1 MSACSLGS
9 FGTGCQ
15 QSETGEKTFRDL
27 PLHLCHG
34 CPAMPAVRVLPWTW
48 WELGIIEEVYVV
60 SSLLMRPLFSL
71 PPQTKE
77 RCQKQTRK
85 VSDKPYSFLFWWL
98 VGISYSHCP
107 LPFSLV
113 GDTHFEKV
121 FLEMASGSA
130 WGDTLN
136 PFQVGTETQI

>member
-1 MSACSLGS
+1 MLACSLGS

-27 PLHLCHG
+27 PLHLCRG

-85 VSDKPYSFLFWWL
+85 VSDKPYLLSLLVVGWHFLF
-98 VGISYSHCP
+98 P
-107 LPFSLV
+107 LPLALFFGWRYSL
-113 GDTHFEKV
+113 
-121 FLEMASGSA
+121 
-130 WGDTLN
+130 
-136 PFQVGTETQI
+136 